1 MKRYFYLF
9 TSLLL
14 VICYTSCDLFD
25 IDTYPIPNETLKGN
39 LRDKDGNLL
48 ITEQP
53 NGFKIRII
61 EKGSPEPRDFWGKPN
76 GTFFNSK
83 IFKGTYKIIPTE
95 GAFFP
100 TDTVETEI
108 NGVTTINFEVTPFLK
123 IDVSIGADGSNLKA
137 TYTIKKAIG
146 AGKIK
151 NARLLVS
158 KWNPNVGL
166 NYNDNS
172 VLRDLSG
179 VSDAVIENSEY
190 SDHIYDYLES
200 GVTYYARVAV
210 LSENSFGRY
219 NFSETKK
226 IVVP

>member
-1 MKRYFYLF
+1 MI
-9 TSLLL
+9 L
-14 VICYTSCDLFD
+14 VVFVTSCDLFD
-25 IDTYPIPNETLKGN
+25 VDTFPTPNETLKGD
-39 LRDKDGNLL
+39 LRDKDGNPF

-61 EKGSPEPRDFWGKPN
+61 EKGSPEPRDFWGKPD

-83 IFKGTYKIIPTE
+83 IFKGTYMIVPTE

-100 TDTVETEI
+100 VDTVETEI
-108 NGVTTINFEVTPFLK
+108 NGVTTINFEITPFVK
-123 IDVSIGADGSNLKA
+123 INASIIADGPNLKA
-137 TYTIKKAIG
+137 AYSIAKATG

-151 NARLLVS
+151 NARLLVN

-179 VSDAVIENSEY
+179 VSDLIIETSEFT
-190 SDHIYDYLES
+190 DQIFNYLES

-210 LSENSFGRY
+210 LAENSFGRY
-219 NFSETKK
+219 NFSETQK

>member
-1 MKRYFYLF
+1 MKRYIYLF
-9 TSLLL
+9 FSLIL
-14 VICYTSCDLFD
+14 VVFVTSCDLFEV
-25 IDTYPIPNETLKGN
+25 DTYSTPNETLKGD

-53 NGFKIRII
+53 YGFLIRIT
-61 EKGSPEPRDFWGKPN
+61 EKGSPVSRDFWGKPD

-83 IFKGTYKIIPTE
+83 IFKGTYKIVTE

-100 TDTVETEI
+100 VDTVETEI
-108 NGVTTINFEVTPFLK
+108 SGVTTINFEITPFVK
-123 IDVSIGADGSNLKA
+123 IDASIIADGPNLKA
-137 TYTIKKAIG
+137 TYTIAKATG
-146 AGKIK
+146 AGKII

-158 KWNPNVGL
+158 KWNPNVGM
-166 NYNDNS
+166 NYNDKS

-179 VSDAVIENSEY
+179 VPDETIEMTEY
-190 SDHIYDYLES
+190 SDHIFNYLES

-210 LSENSFGRY
+210 LSQNSLGRY
-219 NFSETKK
+219 NFSEVQK